1 MMMDGEWITLFRFFL
16 SKFLFFLLI
25 VDLNSDRD
33 IVGKI
38 AFNTCRM
45 PSPGD
50 DMRHPG
56 EDGT

>member
-1 MMMDGEWITLFRFFL
+1 MVNGSLFFAFFL

-38 AFNTCRM
+38 AFTCCRM

-50 DMRHPG
+50 DMRYPG
-56 EDGT
+56 EDGTW